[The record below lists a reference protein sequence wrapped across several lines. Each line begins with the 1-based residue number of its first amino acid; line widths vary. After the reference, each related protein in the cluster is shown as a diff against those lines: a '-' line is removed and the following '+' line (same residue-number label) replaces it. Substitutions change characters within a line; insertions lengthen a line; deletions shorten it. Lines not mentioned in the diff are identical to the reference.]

1 MCCFAAVVDETTVVV
16 NDVADDQLGNPS
28 PCEGWT
34 VRDVINHITGGA
46 TMFAIS
52 AEQGSV
58 PDEELGRLMGGD
70 NLGDDPQGAWCAMD
84 GLAVIVADRRAVEEC
99 AMTWIAVLL
108 VGVAVTDL
116 SHSIR
121 PAPILNE
128 CTGAVVAVW
137 LGLVAGLTALEDVV
151 ALAVIA
157 ALVVLWGQTVTR
169 AFGRGRAWVP
179 LLVLGASLVLGF
191 LTSGWAGTA
200 DGLLGEWL
208 DSVQVPALQGM
219 SADRAL
225 LLAAPL
231 ELVPLSTGNVVVR
244 LVLAATGTT
253 NPTYGSEP
261 DPDPE
266 PRLKGGRLLGPMERV
281 FIVGLGLSGYLTA
294 ASIVIAAKGLLRFP
308 AAVEA

>member
-1 MCCFAAVVDETTVVV
+1 
-16 NDVADDQLGNPS
+16 
-28 PCEGWT
+28 
-34 VRDVINHITGGA
+34 
-46 TMFAIS
+46 
-52 AEQGSV
+52 
-58 PDEELGRLMGGD
+58 
-70 NLGDDPQGAWCAMD
+70 
-84 GLAVIVADRRAVEEC
+84 
-99 AMTWIAVLL
+99 MTWIAVLL

-179 LLVLGASLVLGF
+179 LLVLGASVVLGF

-225 LLAAPL
+225 LLAGAF
-231 ELVPLSTGNVVVR
+231 LVQLSTGNVVVR

-266 PRLKGGRLLGPMERV
+266 LRLKGGRLLGPMERV

-308 AAVEA
+308 ELQSRREQVWIHRLTEYFLVGSFVSWLVALLSLALLAP